1 MSFPPRP
8 SHARSRETHA
18 KHTLI
23 EGFHPPSPMLL
34 YMPLGMMYI
43 YTTER
48 GEGWYRGEE
57 EETKKLDLGKKK
69 GNKSLDAVRGEKF
82 LKMSLSRVSTYTHT
96 LITSM
101 ILLPSVST
109 WLENITA
116 LGSEALVENDDVKID
131 RFCVFSSFVLAGL
144 IVLFSLGGA
153 V

>member
-1 MSFPPRP
+1 MYVAHFAVGQQRERERMSFSPRP

-48 GEGWYRGEE
+48 GEGWYREEE
-57 EETKKLDLGKKK
+57 EETKKLDLGEKK

-82 LKMSLSRVSTYTHT
+82 LKMSLSRVSTYTYSHYKYDT
-96 LITSM
+96 TTKCFY
-101 ILLPSVST
+101 VVGKYHC
-109 WLENITA
+109 
-116 LGSEALVENDDVKID
+116 LGK
-131 RFCVFSSFVLAGL
+131 
-144 IVLFSLGGA
+144 
-153 V
+153 

>member
-1 MSFPPRP
+1 MVSGGGD
-8 SHARSRETHA
+8 E
-18 KHTLI
+18 
-23 EGFHPPSPMLL
+23 EVG
-34 YMPLGMMYI
+34 LG
-43 YTTER
+43 E
-48 GEGWYRGEE
+48 
-57 EETKKLDLGKKK
+57 KK